1 MKTERLTGLALLT
14 AAAMMLSWVESL
26 LPAFTAV
33 PGVKVGLANTVSL
46 FALYMLSPRDAWIV
60 SALRITLAS
69 LLFGTMF
76 SLAYSASGAVASLAV
91 MCLLKKTGAFS
102 VTGVSVAGG
111 VAHNAGQLAA
121 AILIMET
128 KGLVY
133 YAAPLL
139 VSGIIAGAVVGLAAG
154 FLIER
159 LPDKMIKK

>member
-33 PGVKVGLANTVSL
+33 PGVKVGLANTASL
-46 FALYMLSPRDAWIV
+46 FALYMLSEKDAWIV
-60 SALRITLAS
+60 SAVRIILS
-69 LLFGTMF
+69 SVLFGTMF
-76 SLAYSASGAVASLAV
+76 SLVYSASGAVVSLAI
-91 MCLLKKTGAFS
+91 MCLMKKTGLFS

-121 AILIMET
+121 AMLIMET

-133 YAAPLL
+133 YSVPLII
-139 VSGIIAGAVVGLAAG
+139 SGIIAGTVVGLAAG
-154 FLIER
+154 FLMEH
-159 LPDKMIKK
+159 LPANMIRH